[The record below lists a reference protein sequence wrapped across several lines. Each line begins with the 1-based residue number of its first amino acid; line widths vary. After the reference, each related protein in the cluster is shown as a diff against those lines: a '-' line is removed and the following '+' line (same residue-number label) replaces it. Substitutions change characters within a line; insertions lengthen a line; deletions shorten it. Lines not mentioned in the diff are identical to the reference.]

1 MKINENKKNS
11 LKNHF
16 NYSTS
21 NPASL
26 TAPAKSTSDT
36 FSLSYSTSTLLASKS
51 TTADSTPSKSIM
63 QSSTAFAHE
72 GLSIIV
78 LYNYIYRHRI

>member
-36 FSLSYSTSTLLASKS
+36 FSL
-51 TTADSTPSKSIM
+51 
-63 QSSTAFAHE
+63 
-72 GLSIIV
+72 
-78 LYNYIYRHRI
+78 

>member
-36 FSLSYSTSTLLASKS
+36 FSLSHMKDSAFRQLLLL
-51 TTADSTPSKSIM
+51 
-63 QSSTAFAHE
+63 F
-72 GLSIIV
+72 
-78 LYNYIYRHRI
+78 YRLPYFHL